1 MIRRTP
7 SCTRTDTLFPYTTL
21 FLSGFDRK
29 ALPAWSGPDDAQHG
43 TLAAYVAERGKV
55 DAETRRLTSLFR
67 EALALPSVAAAEADM
82 DCPLC
87 GENSTLTPARIAYVR
102 GRVADT
108 EAFQGALKD
117 AGEALAQMQAI
128 IKAAKL
134 GRASCRERVC
144 QYV

>member
-21 FLSGFDRK
+21 FLKGFDRK

-82 DCPLC
+82 ACPLC
-87 GENSTLTPARIAYVR
+87 GENSTPPPARLAYVR
-102 GRVADT
+102 GPVADPA
-108 EAFQGALKD
+108 AFRS
-117 AGEALAQMQAI
+117 E
-128 IKAAKL
+128 
-134 GRASCRERVC
+134 ERRGGKE
-144 QYV
+144 